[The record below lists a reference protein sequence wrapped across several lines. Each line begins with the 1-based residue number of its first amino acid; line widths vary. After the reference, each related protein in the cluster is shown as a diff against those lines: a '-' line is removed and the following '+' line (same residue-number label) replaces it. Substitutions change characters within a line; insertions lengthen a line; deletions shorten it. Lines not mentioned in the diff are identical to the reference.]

1 MPDFAGRILHVREFY
16 DADADERIGWA
27 FAIQGPDYLAVE
39 ELYVRPQFR
48 RRGYGARLLVTL
60 KELSHQTGLS
70 LWFYI
75 PFADSKRENL
85 GVAER
90 LLAKESYYLFPSGV
104 RWCPLIALHPVSAT
118 AISLSLPA
126 PPALCSPRSR
136 LTRNGL
142 PLPVIEMS
150 DSDLGD
156 RAAPVSESN
165 ELLKQPDWKSES
177 DEAFLAA
184 AKATFHQYASLLRRL
199 A

>member
-104 RWCPLIALHPVSAT
+104 RWCPLVG
-118 AISLSLPA
+118 A
-126 PPALCSPRSR
+126 PPRFCDGNFSEPASTASVMLSSVQADPKW
-136 LTRNGL
+136 
-142 PLPVIEMS
+142 
-150 DSDLGD
+150 
-156 RAAPVSESN
+156 AP
-165 ELLKQPDWKSES
+165 PPCD
-177 DEAFLAA
+177 
-184 AKATFHQYASLLRRL
+184 
-199 A
+199 